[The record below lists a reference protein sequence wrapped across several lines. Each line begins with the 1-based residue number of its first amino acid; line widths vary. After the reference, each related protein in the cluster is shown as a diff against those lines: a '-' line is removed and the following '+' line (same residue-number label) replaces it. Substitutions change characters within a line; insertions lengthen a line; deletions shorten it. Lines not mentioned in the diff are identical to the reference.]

1 MLSFQAQEECL
12 QLTLQIFIYLFFR
25 SGNLSYFHTSTR
37 DGGCLH
43 CMGAVHICSTHA
55 NNLTHFIIKNKIQ
68 IPHGA
73 IKLYLREGYQHFV
86 LMVPQ

>member
-25 SGNLSYFHTSTR
+25 SENLSYFHSSTR
-37 DGGCLH
+37 DGVWLH
-43 CMGAVHICSTHA
+43 CMGAVHSCSMHA
-55 NNLTHFIIKNKIQ
+55 DNLTHFIIKNKIK

-73 IKLYLREGYQHFV
+73 IKLYLREGYHHLV